1 MFLYRGR
8 HFCSHWGQ
16 WMGGT
21 LLFCLILFLFSFL
34 SVWGRIVF
42 LIGDIGR
49 KKILLFCLKTFCHF
63 VEGFSRRTQIFSVD
77 QPSHLTRACQGIPP
91 WSMLKPHSPVQPYSQ
106 KGWYSFLIQLVP
118 NSGAWLST
126 SLTNMMARNQTQ
138 VNGLDL
144 VLEAV
149 GL

>member
-1 MFLYRGR
+1 M
-8 HFCSHWGQ
+8 
-16 WMGGT
+16 
-21 LLFCLILFLFSFL
+21 IL
-34 SVWGRIVF
+34 GE
-42 LIGDIGR
+42 
-49 KKILLFCLKTFCHF
+49 KKIPLFNLKTFCHF
-63 VEGFSRRTQIFSVD
+63 VGGCSRRTQIFSVD

-91 WSMLKPHSPVQPYSQ
+91 WSMLKPHSPIQPYSQ

-149 GL
+149 GLQFLLLLSALWWIRVFCKLPDGRDWLRGKLLLWWAGPCSVNL